1 MPLIIKLFDMKIIF
15 LCSAFLG
22 FALASRC
29 QTTGDLL
36 KQQATQG
43 VKEGAAVVTVKAG
56 EKLADKAISKL
67 FDKKKKPAADQPAD
81 ANKQADP
88 NKSGSTATAATSAT
102 TPSAQSEKT
111 TLSTYSKFDF
121 IAGDKILAYDD
132 LSKDALGDYPAD
144 WNTNSSGEVVT
155 TSATNGKWLQLTK
168 QGKFIPEYIN
178 KLPDNFT
185 FEYDLAY
192 NDKFSYYSPSLTL
205 YLLTGKND
213 KETFSGTFIQEEKR
227 SGVKLDFHPTAGM
240 TSGGQ
245 VKIES
250 FENGQ
255 SFLKNEVNSSGF
267 LRTTGKGAGIV
278 HVSIW
283 RQKQRIRVYVDED
296 KVLDL
301 PRAFSDNQIYATAL
315 FQVWGDMKDQD
326 KLLVGNLKLAAGAPD
341 TRNKLITEGKF
352 VTSGILFDV
361 NSDRIKPESYGVLKD
376 IAGAL
381 LENGAVRIRITG
393 HTDTDG
399 NATDNLTLSKRRAE
413 SVKAALISEFHIDG
427 ASMETDGK
435 GATLPVDSNAT
446 PEGKANNRRVEFI
459 KL

>member
-1 MPLIIKLFDMKIIF
+1 MKFIF
-15 LCSAFLG
+15 ICSG
-22 FALASRC
+22 MLAIAMFSRG
-29 QTTGDLL
+29 QATTDIL
-36 KQQATQG
+36 KQQAAQG

-56 EKLADKAISKL
+56 EKLADKAIGKL
-67 FDKKKKPAADQPAD
+67 FDKKKKPAADQQTD

-88 NKSGSTATAATSAT
+88 NKSAAPATSLPTNAAT
-102 TPSAQSEKT
+102 PSNQSEKT

-121 IAGDKILAYDD
+121 IAGDKVLAFDD
-132 LSKDALGDYPAD
+132 LSKDAVGDYPAD

-155 TSATNGKWLQLTK
+155 TSAINGKWLQLTK

-240 TSGGQ
+240 TSGGH

-255 SFLKNEVNSSGF
+255 SFLQNEVNSTGF
-267 LRTTGKGAGIV
+267 LRTTGKGAGLV

-283 RQKQRIRVYVDED
+283 RQKQRIRVYVDEE

-301 PRAFSDNQIYATAL
+301 PRAFSDNQVYSAAL

-326 KLLVGNLKLAAGAPD
+326 KFLIGNLKLAAGAPD

-361 NSDRIKPESYGVLKD
+361 NSDKIKPESYGVLKD

-381 LENGAVRIRITG
+381 TENGGVKIRITG
-393 HTDTDG
+393 YTDADG
-399 NATDNLTLSKRRAE
+399 NAADNLTLSKRRAE

-427 ASMETDGK
+427 ARMETDGK
-435 GATLPVDSNAT
+435 GATQPVDSNAT
-446 PEGKANNRRVEFI
+446 PEGKANNRRVEFV